1 MTSLG
6 MATLRRWMSALQSVV
21 RRIAGMPDYAA
32 HLEHLRLRHPELPVP
47 SRREFYED
55 FVRARYQEGPTRC
68 C

>member
-1 MTSLG
+1 
-6 MATLRRWMSALQSVV
+6 MSALQSVI
-21 RRIAGMPDYAA
+21 RRIAGMPEYAA
-32 HLEHLRLRHPELPVP
+32 HLEHLRRRHPELPVP